1 MRIQLQTTNNLLNSN
16 NMNNMNQNQNQNQP
30 SSCSVL
36 KPDTLYNLQLP
47 TFRNDLNSGLGLGLG
62 LGLGGLNSMN
72 MSIITNSSIDM
83 NNINLNHSLSP
94 LSTHKHDPQFFS
106 VSGVN
111 EHQIISENDIEYY
124 SGSTNGH
131 INHSTGYGTEESG
144 QVNNVHY

>member
-1 MRIQLQTTNNLLNSN
+1 
-16 NMNNMNQNQNQNQP
+16 
-30 SSCSVL
+30 
-36 KPDTLYNLQLP
+36 
-47 TFRNDLNSGLGLGLG
+47 
-62 LGLGGLNSMN
+62 MN

-144 QVNNVHY
+144 QVNKYSLLERASTITSRCQSADTHSIFFSLFYILLFLFFIN